1 MIRSLIYVVFLGLF
15 TQKFL
20 SLKVIHEVFDHCKTI
35 LEFYVNFD
43 CKLEQSN
50 IIEKIIE
57 ILSKI
62 SKGKYLNNEQFL
74 LRPNEE
80 ILLRTISLE
89 SLIRLLEKFVEN
101 IENDCNNTLQQ
112 PNILYSDVKES
123 TIFEEIEEMSMSRKN
138 DGIYYTKEINKYIF

>member
-1 MIRSLIYVVFLGLF
+1 M
-15 TQKFL
+15 
-20 SLKVIHEVFDHCKTI
+20 SLKVIYEIFDHSKTI

-50 IIEKIIE
+50 IMEKIID

-89 SLIRLLEKFVEN
+89 SLIRLLEKFVDN
-101 IENDCNNTLQQ
+101 IENDSPHTLQQ
-112 PNILYSDVKES
+112 TNILYSDVKES
-123 TIFEEIEEMSMSRKN
+123 AIVEEIEEMSFSRKN
-138 DGIYYTKEINKYIF
+138 DGITNKFLA